1 MPHGNGSRSP
11 RAGDSLIL
19 ADGRRFILTGI
30 EDGVRGWWFTAAAP
44 DGRKTL
50 QGNIHLEW
58 DPQALVWRP
67 NGTREISPPHNLL
80 HAPWHQP
87 RYQQVE

>member
-11 RAGDSLIL
+11 RSGDALIL
-19 ADGRRFILTGI
+19 ADGRRFIVTVI
-30 EDGVRGWWFTAAAP
+30 EGGVRGWWFTATAH

-58 DPQALVWRP
+58 DPQSLAWRP
-67 NGTREISPPHNLL
+67 RGTREITPPHGMLL
-80 HAPWHQP
+80 APWHQA
-87 RYQQVE
+87 RYRQTD